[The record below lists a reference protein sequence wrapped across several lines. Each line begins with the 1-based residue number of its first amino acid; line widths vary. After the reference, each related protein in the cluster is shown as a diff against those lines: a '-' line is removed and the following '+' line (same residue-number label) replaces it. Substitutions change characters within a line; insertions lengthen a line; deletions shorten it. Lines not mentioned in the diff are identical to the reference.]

1 MKGILKIYHPEE
13 TLRYNIQSAYCKA
26 VYNQEKHYLEVEIS
40 TDDSLDHVEDD
51 SLQYHFPQIRLNI
64 FDFPL
69 KSAQLEG
76 EEFIINDTEE
86 EDFTEIIFE
95 NNDDDAFIDDNHLA
109 FSKNDEGILQVIWKG
124 KMDDVYTD
132 TEEKIHFKLK
142 CHFKEDGIEI
152 DED

>member
-26 VYNQEKHYLEVEIS
+26 VYNNEGHTLELELI
-40 TDDSLDHVEDD
+40 TDDALDHVEDD
-51 SLQYHFPQIRLNI
+51 SLQYHFPKIYLNI

-69 KSAQLEG
+69 KSDNLDDKN
-76 EEFIINDTEE
+76 FVINDTD
-86 EDFTEIIFE
+86 EDEFTEIVFE
-95 NNDDDAFIDDNHLA
+95 NSDEDAFVYDNHLA
-109 FSKNDEGILQVIWKG
+109 FSKNENDILEVVWKG

-132 TEEKIHFKLK
+132 TDEKIDFKLK
-142 CHFKEDGIEI
+142 CNFKEDGIEI

>member
-13 TLRYNIQSAYCKA
+13 TLKYNIESSYCKA
-26 VYNQEKHYLEVEIS
+26 VYSNQEHTLELEII

-51 SLQYHFPQIRLNI
+51 SLQYHFPKIQLNI

-69 KSAQLEG
+69 KSSKLNG
-76 EEFIINDTEE
+76 ITLDINDT
-86 EDFTEIIFE
+86 
-95 NNDDDAFIDDNHLA
+95 DDDAYTEVILDGSDEDAYIYDNNLT
-109 FSKNDEGILQVIWKG
+109 FSKNDEGVLEVVWKG
-124 KMDDVYTD
+124 QIDDIFTETD
-132 TEEKIHFKLK
+132 EKVDFRLK